1 MRKISAHNTK
11 VQNPQAGPQEENPL
25 CNCRGACPLEGKCLS
40 ERSIVYRARVI
51 EENGKTEHYTGLTK
65 NSFKERYYGHM
76 SSFKK
81 RKKQHATTLSTHIWK
96 LKDAKIKYNIFW
108 SIVEKAPEFN
118 PTTQKCTLC
127 LKEKYHI
134 ICKPSGATLN
144 SRSELFTTCRHR
156 RSKLLENIWNFFHLS
171 SKTKFNCPEITLVIP
186 VADDCDLYVWS
197 YETNLYG

>member
-1 MRKISAHNTK
+1 MPNLMRKISAHNTK

-40 ERSIVYRARVI
+40 ERSIVYRATVV

-118 PTTQKCTLC
+118 PTTRKCTLC

-156 RSKLLENIWNFFHLS
+156 RSKLLKNI
-171 SKTKFNCPEITLVIP
+171 
-186 VADDCDLYVWS
+186 
-197 YETNLYG
+197 